1 MDDDTL
7 GGIIVSLFL
16 IGIVL
21 YIVLLFIT
29 YVLMP
34 TMGIG
39 ILIGGGKAI
48 HNYSI
53 SFKNNVKPEHI

>member
-1 MDDDTL
+1 MDDDTF
-7 GGIIVSLFL
+7 GGIIVSLFF

-21 YIVLLFIT
+21 YIVFLFIT
-29 YVLMP
+29 YVLIP

-48 HNYSI
+48 HNYLI
-53 SFKNNVKPEHI
+53 SFKKNVKPEHI